1 MGKEKA
7 ALVRGIGNGDFL
19 LLVLNATIGAG
30 ILGLPSK
37 VYALAGDYSYVA
49 FIAAAFCI
57 LFIMLCFAEVA
68 SRFNQ
73 SGGPYLMATEAFGS
87 FWGFSIGWITLTA
100 RIMAFA
106 TLCNLAFNY
115 TQFLIPELTSG
126 SRICF
131 VSGIIVLLTVIN
143 YSGIR
148 NATLAIDFLTY
159 VKIAVFVVFVAAG
172 AWYIFSHDASPA
184 QPVTGNIKLP
194 EAIFLLIFAY
204 SGFEAALIPA
214 GEIKNPGR
222 AIPFA
227 LITGLIIVSILYL
240 LIQAVCMNVLPSL
253 ATSEKPL
260 AEASSKFLGTY
271 GAGFLSA
278 GAVLSLAGVMHGIIL
293 VTSRLLFAMTEQ
305 KHLPA
310 FVGKIN
316 AKFHVPYVAI
326 VITAAL
332 AFAATVSGGFIYVL
346 SVSTGARLLSY
357 LSACI
362 ALPVLRKKQG
372 KSPYHLKHGI
382 LIAVFTVLIS
392 GFLFVQMKRDEFAGL
407 AIAIASGMLLY
418 FAFNMM
424 KKQEEK

>member
-1 MGKEKA
+1 MVEKKA
-7 ALVRGIGNGDFL
+7 TLVRGIGNRNFL

-37 VYALAGDYSYVA
+37 VYALAGPYSYIA
-49 FIAAAFCI
+49 FIAAAFCM
-57 LFIMLCFAEVA
+57 LLIMLCFAEIS
-68 SRFNQ
+68 SRFTK

-87 FWGFSIGWITLTA
+87 FWGFSIGWLTLTA

-115 TQFLIPELTSG
+115 AQFLFPGLAAG
-126 SRICF
+126 SRTWF

-148 NATLAIDFLTY
+148 NATIAIDALTY
-159 VKIAVFVVFVAAG
+159 IKIAVFAVFVAAG
-172 AWYIFSHDASPA
+172 CLYIFSADA
-184 QPVTGNIKLP
+184 QPALP
-194 EAIFLLIFAY
+194 FSGTINLSEAIFLLIFAY
-204 SGFEAALIPA
+204 SGFEATLIPA
-214 GEIKNPGR
+214 AEIKNPAR

-240 LIQAVCMNVLPSL
+240 LIQAVCMNTLPSL

-260 AEASSKFLGTY
+260 AEASSNFLGIY

-278 GAVLSLAGVMHGIIL
+278 GAVISLAGVMHGIIL
-293 VTSRLLFAMTEQ
+293 VTSRLMFAMSEQ
-305 KHLPA
+305 KHLPV
-310 FVGKIN
+310 FVGKIDSG
-316 AKFHVPYVAI
+316 FRVPHVAI
-326 VITAAL
+326 IITAIL
-332 AFAATVSGGFIYVL
+332 AFAATVSGGFLFAL

-372 KSPYHLKHGI
+372 NSPYHLKYGI
-382 LIAVFTVLIS
+382 VIAACAALLS
-392 GFLFVQMKRDEFAGL
+392 GFLFLQMKRDEFTGL
-407 AIAIASGMLLY
+407 AIAIAAGMVIY
-418 FAFNMM
+418 FAYYLV
-424 KKQEEK
+424 KKGDGK